1 MSYRIRNLQ
10 TEIAMHK
17 RCNSRRLHKQ
27 QQLLSEKLD
36 FVENILIF
44 SIIIIRSSTRIVM
57 LYWSWN
63 IRSWLMCL
71 IERTRIC
78 ITVWSRID
86 LSFRKLKWNRYNSYR
101 IILAT
106 CLEYFH
112 RSVRIFSNSYS
123 YALDVQYKYLSN
135 FSLCYLKR

>member
-17 RCNSRRLHKQ
+17 RCNSRRLH
-27 QQLLSEKLD
+27 LSEKLD

-44 SIIIIRSSTRIVM
+44 PIFIIRSSTSMVM
-57 LYWSWN
+57 LCWSWN

-71 IERTRIC
+71 IDRRRIC
-78 ITVWSRID
+78 ITVCSRID
-86 LSFRKLKWNRYNSYR
+86 LSFCKLTWNRYNSYR

-106 CLEYFH
+106 CLVYFH
-112 RSVRIFSNSYS
+112 RSVKLLFLCIRCSILIFATFFRYVTWKDRI
-123 YALDVQYKYLSN
+123 YK
-135 FSLCYLKR
+135 R